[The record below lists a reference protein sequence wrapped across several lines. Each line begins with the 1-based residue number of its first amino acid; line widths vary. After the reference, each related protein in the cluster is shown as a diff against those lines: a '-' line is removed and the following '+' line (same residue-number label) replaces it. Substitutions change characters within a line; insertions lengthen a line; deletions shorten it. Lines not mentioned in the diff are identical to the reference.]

1 MSDSLLPVVEA
12 GEVPV
17 RNAWCLLL
25 YAWDMAQWRG
35 KWDGAAEVET
45 NLRGLLARVLVDST
59 QALLRRHLRRAYGQ
73 TSFELRGIRGRVDF
87 AKSLKKLSFE
97 GGRAICVYPE
107 LSVDTLANRVLRSTL
122 DSLLRNK
129 WVAVGARREQ
139 AEALRH
145 DLRAA
150 VRAMDG
156 VGLRPIQAA
165 DFGRLRLG
173 RNDVD
178 YALPIAICRL
188 LFRHD
193 IPSEEAG
200 GDLFAGLLRDEMVF
214 HELFER
220 FVRNFYRFHFPEAR
234 VEAEELSWFDEEASP
249 FVPRMKTDITIEW
262 TPPVSR
268 RLVIDTKYYGSALNT
283 RYANAEKFH
292 SANLYQ
298 LYAYLRTQEHRG
310 ASYRDASG
318 MLLYPVTH
326 RRLDERMRVQ
336 GHEIRVKTIDLAL
349 PWSDLE
355 HDLLQLLAAPAGA
368 SSELL
373 MGPKQ

>member
-12 GEVPV
+12 AEVPV

-35 KWDGAAEVET
+35 KWDGAAEAGT

-59 QALLRRHLRRAYGQ
+59 HALLRRQLRRTYVQ
-73 TSFELRGIRGRVDF
+73 SSFELRGIRGRIDF
-87 AKSLKKLSFE
+87 AKSLKRLSFE
-97 GGRAICVYPE
+97 GGRAMCVYPE

-122 DSLLRNK
+122 HGLLRNE
-129 WVAVGARREQ
+129 WLEVGARPEQ
-139 AEALRH
+139 SEALRH

-150 VRAMDG
+150 VRAMEG
-156 VGLRPIQAA
+156 VALRPVQAA
-165 DFGRLRLG
+165 DFSRLSLG

-188 LFRHD
+188 LLRHGV
-193 IPSEEAG
+193 PSEEAG
-200 GDLFAGLLRDEMVF
+200 GDLFAGLLRDEVVF

-220 FVRNFYRFHFPEAR
+220 FVRNFYRFHYPDAR
-234 VEAEELSWFDEEASP
+234 IEAEVLSWFDEEASP

-262 TPPVSR
+262 GRPVSR
-268 RLVIDTKYYGSALNT
+268 RLVIDTKYYGSALNI
-283 RYANAEKFH
+283 RYASAEKFH
-292 SANLYQ
+292 AANLYQ

-310 ASYRDASG
+310 AAYRDANG
-318 MLLYPVTH
+318 MLLYPVTN

-336 GHEIRVKTIDLAL
+336 GHEMSVKTIDLAL
-349 PWSDLE
+349 PWHELE
-355 HDLLQLLAAPAGA
+355 SELLQLLQSRAPDSWRRDAAA
-368 SSELL
+368 
-373 MGPKQ
+373 